1 MKRFTRMDAYMF
13 LDGSFACLVCRRD
26 GNPNV
31 TPAVTR
37 EVSFTARR
45 EAATLYLKDVK
56 DLNMELS
63 ATK

>member
-1 MKRFTRMDAYMF
+1 MEAHVF
-13 LDGSFACLVCRRD
+13 LDGSSARLVCRRD

-63 ATK
+63 TTK

>member
-1 MKRFTRMDAYMF
+1 MF
-13 LDGSFACLVCRRD
+13 SRD

-56 DLNMELS
+56 VLTMELS
-63 ATK
+63 TTKSVQQ